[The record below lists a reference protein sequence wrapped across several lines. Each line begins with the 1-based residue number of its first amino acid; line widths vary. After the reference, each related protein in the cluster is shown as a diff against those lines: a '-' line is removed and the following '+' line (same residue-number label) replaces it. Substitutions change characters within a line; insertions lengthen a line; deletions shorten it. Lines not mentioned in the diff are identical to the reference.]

1 MNAVGYIQFV
11 WQLLLKILYVL
22 QITIYAVY
30 SDCNYMSLF
39 SKNSLHIKS
48 VCPEVCL
55 LPAVMITT
63 CIIYA
68 NVLLV

>member
-11 WQLLLKILYVL
+11 WQVLLKILYVL
-22 QITIYAVY
+22 QITVYTVY
-30 SDCNYMSLF
+30 SDCNYMF

-48 VCPEVCL
+48 ICPEVCL

-63 CIIYA
+63 STIYA
-68 NVLLV
+68 SVLPI